1 MSYRL
6 GNRTSDI
13 VITIYVIITI
23 FGRIYIES
31 LFQIGALSSLFM
43 GVFTLLV
50 LWALIKIKF
59 LNPVWFGLFNKKTS
73 NYELSKTLR
82 QQY

>member
-1 MSYRL
+1 MKLKL

-13 VITIYVIITI
+13 LITIYVIITI

-31 LFQIGALSSLFM
+31 LFKIGALSSLFM
-43 GVFTLLV
+43 GVLTLLV

-59 LNPVWFGLFNKKTS
+59 LNPVWFGLFNKK
-73 NYELSKTLR
+73 NK
-82 QQY
+82 

>member
-1 MSYRL
+1 MNYRL

-13 VITIYVIITI
+13 VITIYVIVTI

-31 LFQIGALSSLFM
+31 LFQIGAFSSLIM
-43 GVFTLLV
+43 GLFTLFV

-59 LNPVWFGLFNKKTS
+59 LNPVWFGFFNKK
-73 NYELSKTLR
+73 NK
-82 QQY
+82 

>member
-1 MSYRL
+1 MNYKL

-31 LFQIGALSSLFM
+31 LFQIGPMSSLFM
-43 GVFTLLV
+43 GIFTLLII
-50 LWALIKIKF
+50 WALIKIKF
-59 LNPVWFGLFNKKTS
+59 LNPVWFGFFNKKH
-73 NYELSKTLR
+73 K
-82 QQY
+82 

>member
-13 VITIYVIITI
+13 VITIYAIITI

-43 GVFTLLV
+43 GAFTLFV
-50 LWALIKIKF
+50 VWALIKIKF
-59 LNPVWFGLFNKKTS
+59 LNPVWFGMFNKK
-73 NYELSKTLR
+73 NK
-82 QQY
+82 

>member
-1 MSYRL
+1 MKYKL

-13 VITIYVIITI
+13 LITIYAIITV

-31 LFQIGALSSLFM
+31 LFQITYLSSLFM
-43 GVFTLLV
+43 GLFTLFV

-59 LNPVWFGLFNKKTS
+59 LNPVWFGLFNKK
-73 NYELSKTLR
+73 NN
-82 QQY
+82 

>member
-1 MSYRL
+1 MNYRL

-43 GVFTLLV
+43 GLFTLLV
-50 LWALIKIKF
+50 LWGLIKIKF
-59 LNPVWFGLFNKKTS
+59 LNPVWFGLFNKK
-73 NYELSKTLR
+73 NK
-82 QQY
+82 

>member
-1 MSYRL
+1 MNYRL

-31 LFQIGALSSLFM
+31 LFKIGPFSSLIM
-43 GVFTLLV
+43 GLFTLFV

-59 LNPVWFGLFNKKTS
+59 LNPVWFGLFNKK
-73 NYELSKTLR
+73 NK
-82 QQY
+82 

>member
-1 MSYRL
+1 MKLKL

-13 VITIYVIITI
+13 LITIYVIITI

-43 GVFTLLV
+43 GVLTLLV
-50 LWALIKIKF
+50 LWALIKIKI
-59 LNPVWFGLFNKKTS
+59 LNPVWFGLFNKK
-73 NYELSKTLR
+73 NK
-82 QQY
+82 

>member
-13 VITIYVIITI
+13 VITIYAIITI

-43 GVFTLLV
+43 GALTLFV
-50 LWALIKIKF
+50 VWALIKIKF
-59 LNPVWFGLFNKKTS
+59 LNPVWFGMFNKK
-73 NYELSKTLR
+73 NK
-82 QQY
+82 

>member
-1 MSYRL
+1 MKYKL

-13 VITIYVIITI
+13 VITIYAIITI

-31 LFQIGALSSLFM
+31 LFQINYFSSLFM
-43 GVFTLLV
+43 GLFTLFV

-59 LNPVWFGLFNKKTS
+59 LNPVWFGLFNKK
-73 NYELSKTLR
+73 NK
-82 QQY
+82 

>member
-13 VITIYVIITI
+13 LITIYVIITI

-43 GVFTLLV
+43 GAFTLLA
-50 LWALIKIKF
+50 LWGLIKIKF
-59 LNPVWFGLFNKKTS
+59 LNPVWFGLFNKK
-73 NYELSKTLR
+73 NK
-82 QQY
+82 

>member
-1 MSYRL
+1 MKYKL

-13 VITIYVIITI
+13 VITIYAIITI

-31 LFQIGALSSLFM
+31 LFQINYLSSLFM
-43 GVFTLLV
+43 GLFTLFV

-59 LNPVWFGLFNKKTS
+59 LNPVWFGLFNKK
-73 NYELSKTLR
+73 NK
-82 QQY
+82 

>member
-1 MSYRL
+1 MNYKL

-31 LFQIGALSSLFM
+31 LFQIGVLSSLFM
-43 GVFTLLV
+43 GIFTLLI
-50 LWALIKIKF
+50 LWVLIKIKF
-59 LNPVWFGLFNKKTS
+59 LNPAWFGFFNNKHK
-73 NYELSKTLR
+73 
-82 QQY
+82 

>member
-1 MSYRL
+1 MNYKL
-6 GNRTSDI
+6 GNSSSDI

-31 LFQIGALSSLFM
+31 LFQISALSSLFM
-43 GVFTLLV
+43 GLFTLLV

-59 LNPVWFGLFNKKTS
+59 LNPVWFGLFNNKNK
-73 NYELSKTLR
+73 
-82 QQY
+82 

>member
-1 MSYRL
+1 MILKL

-13 VITIYVIITI
+13 LITIYVIITI

-31 LFQIGALSSLFM
+31 LFKIGALSSLFM
-43 GVFTLLV
+43 GVLTLLV

-59 LNPVWFGLFNKKTS
+59 LNPVWFGLFNKK
-73 NYELSKTLR
+73 NK
-82 QQY
+82 